1 MFEINDL
8 FDTFLFRTTTV
19 TGFLFYWL
27 PIICIL
33 SPTYLSPFTFVDS
46 TQEFKAYRMVQYD
59 LYGQAYGSRQ
69 AFVSSEVRLWSHAN
83 LNRKAALIR
92 LENLTIERFRSL
104 VSKGINGLFVVIPST
119 TTQWSDEQKS
129 EICDLE
135 TILLAE
141 SVPIPI
147 YFLPENQQMNDLYK
161 SIESRRDSTKDSAL
175 AVIYDMITAD
185 GYQLSV
191 NTGKYNQRTDSVL
204 YNIVGKLVGHGIE
217 ERLPK
222 ILFVTHYDAM
232 GLASGLAQ
240 GADSNASGVLILLK
254 LIRLFSKLY
263 AKQTTRAKY
272 NLHFL
277 FAAGGKLNYQGSKKW
292 IDDYH
297 DQKQQQQLPNDV
309 DVVVCLDSLGQ
320 SNELYMHV
328 SKPPKDTQ
336 TAGILRELLAQL
348 SEKSTHGPLTFEQ
361 IHKKILKTSDF
372 VAWEHEKY
380 SWAKLPAFTF
390 SHLNSSKSCSHSSIS
405 DVYDEVNLAS
415 IERNY
420 QYISD
425 ALIRLIFNKT
435 DVTFPIID
443 QNYLLSDQQSDYD
456 QVTFTKQWLTFLTNY
471 SRTPSLLTKTHPV
484 VLALEQYAHR
494 YLSNVVKT
502 TIRPNKKDP
511 EFVFFDGDDDQG
523 RQLYVYRIKPA
534 IFDLVLAIFIA
545 IYLGLVYLV
554 AAHWSTIISVLLRY
568 RSYTNMFLSPA
579 SSQYGAYKRKIN

>member
-8 FDTFLFRTTTV
+8 FDTFLFRATTV

-92 LENLTIERFRSL
+92 LEKLTIERFRSL

-336 TAGILRELLAQL
+336 TGGILRELLTQL

-405 DVYDEVNLAS
+405 DVYGEVDLAS

-435 DVTFPIID
+435 DVSFPIID

-545 IYLGLVYLV
+545 IYLGLIVYEYV
-554 AAHWSTIISVLLRY
+554 FIPSIIPIWCIQ
-568 RSYTNMFLSPA
+568 T
-579 SSQYGAYKRKIN
+579 

>member
-1 MFEINDL
+1 MFEINDI
-8 FDTFLFRTTTV
+8 FDTFLFRTTTI

-46 TQEFKAYRMVQYD
+46 TQEFKAFRMAQFD
-59 LYGQAYGSRQ
+59 LYGQAFGSRQ
-69 AFVSSEVRLWSHAN
+69 AFVSSEVRLWSHTN

-92 LENLTIERFRSL
+92 LEKLTIERFRSL
-104 VSKGINGLFVVIPST
+104 VSKGISGLFVVIPST
-119 TTQWSDEQKS
+119 NTPWIDERKS

-135 TILLAE
+135 TILLGE
-141 SVPIPI
+141 SVPIPV
-147 YFLPENQQMNDLYK
+147 YFLPETQQMNDLYK

-204 YNIVGKLVGHGIE
+204 YNIGGKLVGHGIE

-222 ILFVTHYDAM
+222 ILLVTHYDAM
-232 GLASGLAQ
+232 SLASGLAQ

-320 SNELYMHV
+320 SNQLYMHV

-336 TAGILRELLAQL
+336 TAGILRELLTQL
-348 SEKSTHGPLTFEQ
+348 SEKSIHGPLTFEQ
-361 IHKKILKTSDF
+361 VHKKILKTSDF

-380 SWAKLPAFTF
+380 SWSKLPAFTF

-405 DVYDEVNLAS
+405 DIRDDVDLAS

-435 DVTFPIID
+435 DISFPIID

-456 QVTFTKQWLTFLTNY
+456 QITFTKQWLTFLTNY
-471 SRTPSLLTKTHPV
+471 SRSPSLLTKTHPV

-494 YLSNVVKT
+494 YLANVLKT

-534 IFDLVLAIFIA
+534 IFDLVLAFFIA
-545 IYLGLVYLV
+545 AYLGLVYMI
-554 AAHWSTIISVLLRY
+554 AAHWSTIISLLLRY
-568 RSYTNMFLSPA
+568 KSLTNIFLSPS
-579 SSQYGAYKRKIN
+579 SSQYAAYKRKTN

>member
-1 MFEINDL
+1 MFDFSDL
-8 FDTFLFRTTTV
+8 FDTCLFRTTTI

-33 SPTYLSPFTFVDS
+33 SPTYLSPFAFVDS
-46 TQEFKAYRMVQYD
+46 TQEFKVHRMFQYD

-83 LNRKAALIR
+83 LNRKAALRR
-92 LENLTIERFRSL
+92 LDKLTIERFRSL
-104 VSKGINGLFVVIPST
+104 ISKGVNSLFIVVPST
-119 TTQWSDEQKS
+119 NTTWTNEQKS
-129 EICDLE
+129 EICELE
-135 TILLAE
+135 TILLSE
-141 SVPIPI
+141 SVSIPV
-147 YFLPENQQMNDLYK
+147 YFLPETSQTNDLYK
-161 SIESRRDSTKDSAL
+161 SIESRRDSTTDSAF
-175 AVIYDMITAD
+175 AVLYDMITAD

-204 YNIVGKLVGHGIE
+204 YNIAGKLVGHGIE

-222 ILFVTHYDAM
+222 ILLVAHYDSL
-232 GLASGLAQ
+232 GLVTGLAQ

-263 AKQTTRAKY
+263 SKSTTRAKY

-297 DQKQQQQLPNDV
+297 DQKHQQQIPNDV
-309 DVVVCLDSLGQ
+309 DVVICLDSLGQ
-320 SNELYMHV
+320 SDQLYMHV

-336 TAGILRELLAQL
+336 AAGILRELLTQL
-348 SEKSTHGPLTFEQ
+348 SDKSLYGQLYFEQ

-380 SWAKLPAFTF
+380 SWSKLPAFTF
-390 SHLNSSKSCSHSSIS
+390 SHLNSSKTCSHSSIS
-405 DVYDEVNLAS
+405 DIRDEVDLNS

-420 QYISD
+420 HYISD

-435 DVTFPIID
+435 DLDLSIID
-443 QNYLLSDQQSDYD
+443 QNYLLSNQQSEYD
-456 QVTFTKQWLTFLTNY
+456 QATFTKQWLAFLTSY
-471 SRTPSLLTKTHPV
+471 SRSASLLTKNHPII
-484 VLALEQYAHR
+484 LALEQYANR
-494 YLSNVVKT
+494 YLTNVVKT

-545 IYLGLVYLV
+545 AYLGLVYLF
-554 AAHWSTIISVLLRY
+554 AANWSTIIHVLRY
-568 RSYTNMFLSPA
+568 KSFNKIFF
-579 SSQYGAYKRKIN
+579 SSTSSAYGGYKRKVQ

>member
-8 FDTFLFRTTTV
+8 FDTFLFRTTTL

-33 SPTYLSPFTFVDS
+33 SPTYFSPFAFVDS

-59 LYGQAYGSRQ
+59 LYGQGYGSRQ
-69 AFVSSEVRLWSHAN
+69 AFVSSEVRLWSQTN

-92 LENLTIERFRSL
+92 LEKLTIERFRSL
-104 VSKGINGLFVVIPST
+104 ITKGINGLFVVIPSLNT
-119 TTQWSDEQKS
+119 PWKDEEKS

-135 TILLAE
+135 TTFLSE
-141 SVPIPI
+141 SVSIPV
-147 YFLPENQQMNDLYK
+147 YFLPETPQTNDLYK

-175 AVIYDMITAD
+175 AVLYDMITAD

-191 NTGKYNQRTDSVL
+191 STGKYGQRTDSVL
-204 YNIVGKLVGHGIE
+204 YNIAGKLIGHGIE

-222 ILFVTHYDAM
+222 ILLVAHYDSL
-232 GLASGLAQ
+232 GLANGLTQ

-277 FAAGGKLNYQGSKKW
+277 FAGGGKLNYQGSKKW

-297 DQKQQQQLPNDV
+297 DQKHQQQLPNDI
-309 DVVVCLDSLGQ
+309 DVVICLDSLGQ
-320 SNELYMHV
+320 SNQLYMHV
-328 SKPPKDTQ
+328 SKPPKETQ
-336 TAGILRELLAQL
+336 AAGILRELLTQL
-348 SEKSTHGPLTFEQ
+348 SEKSTYGSLTFEQ
-361 IHKKILKTSDF
+361 IHKKILKASDI

-380 SWAKLPAFTF
+380 SWSKLPALTL

-405 DVYDEVNLAS
+405 DIRDELDFTS

-435 DVTFPIID
+435 DLDLSIID
-443 QNYLLSDQQSDYD
+443 QNYLLSNQQSDYD
-456 QVTFTKQWLTFLTNY
+456 QITFTKQWLTFLTNY
-471 SRTPSLLTKTHPV
+471 SRSSSLLTKTHPI

-494 YLSNVVKT
+494 YLTNVIKT

-545 IYLGLVYLV
+545 AYLGLIYLI
-554 AAHWSTIISVLLRY
+554 AANWSLVINLLR
-568 RSYTNMFLSPA
+568 SKSFSNIFFSP
-579 SSQYGAYKRKIN
+579 SSTQYGGYKRKIN

>member
-8 FDTFLFRTTTV
+8 FDTFIFRTTTL

-46 TQEFKAYRMVQYD
+46 TQEFKAYRMAQYD

-69 AFVSSEVRLWSHAN
+69 AFISSEVRLWSHTN

-92 LENLTIERFRSL
+92 LEKLTIERFRSL
-104 VSKGINGLFVVIPST
+104 ISKGINSLFVVIPPT
-119 TTQWSDEQKS
+119 TTPWTAEQKTD
-129 EICDLE
+129 ICDLE
-135 TILLAE
+135 TILLGE
-141 SVPIPI
+141 SVPIPV
-147 YFLPENQQMNDLYK
+147 YFLPETQQTNELYK

-175 AVIYDMITAD
+175 AVLYDMVTAD

-191 NTGKYNQRTDSVL
+191 TTGKHNQRTDSVL
-204 YNIVGKLVGHGIE
+204 YNINGKLVGHGIE

-222 ILFVTHYDAM
+222 ILFVAHYDSI
-232 GLASGLAQ
+232 GLANGLAQ

-263 AKQTTRAKY
+263 SKQTTRAKY

-320 SNELYMHV
+320 SNQLYMHV

-336 TAGILRELLAQL
+336 TAGILRELLTQL
-348 SEKSTHGPLTFEQ
+348 TEKSAHGPLTFEQ

-380 SWAKLPAFTF
+380 SWSKLPAFTL
-390 SHLNSSKSCSHSSIS
+390 SHFNSSKTCSHSSIS
-405 DVYDEVNLAS
+405 DIRDDVDLTS

-435 DVTFPIID
+435 DINLSIID
-443 QNYLLSDQQSDYD
+443 QNFLLSDQQSEYD
-456 QVTFTKQWLTFLTNY
+456 QLTFTKQWLTFLTNY
-471 SRTPSLLTKTHPV
+471 SRSPSLLTKTHPI

-494 YLSNVVKT
+494 YLTNVIKT

-523 RQLYVYRIKPA
+523 RLLYVYRIKPA

-545 IYLGLVYLV
+545 AYLGIVYMI
-554 AAHWSTIISVLLRY
+554 AAHWSTILNILLRY
-568 RSYTNMFLSPA
+568 KSVTNMFSSSS

>member
-8 FDTFLFRTTTV
+8 FDTFLFRATTV

-92 LENLTIERFRSL
+92 LEKLTIERFRSL

-336 TAGILRELLAQL
+336 TGGILRELLTQL

-405 DVYDEVNLAS
+405 DVYGEVDLAS

-435 DVTFPIID
+435 DVSFPIID

>member
-8 FDTFLFRTTTV
+8 FDTFIFRTTTL

-46 TQEFKAYRMVQYD
+46 TQEFKAYRMAQYD

-69 AFVSSEVRLWSHAN
+69 AFISSEVRLWSHTN

-92 LENLTIERFRSL
+92 LEKLTIERFRSL
-104 VSKGINGLFVVIPST
+104 ISKGINSLFVVIPPT
-119 TTQWSDEQKS
+119 TTPWTAEQKTD
-129 EICDLE
+129 ICDLE
-135 TILLAE
+135 TILLGE
-141 SVPIPI
+141 SVPIPV
-147 YFLPENQQMNDLYK
+147 YFLPETQQTNELYK

-175 AVIYDMITAD
+175 AVLYDMVTAD

-191 NTGKYNQRTDSVL
+191 TTGKHNQRTDSVL
-204 YNIVGKLVGHGIE
+204 YNINGKLVGHGIE

-222 ILFVTHYDAM
+222 ILFVAHYDSI
-232 GLASGLAQ
+232 GLANGLAQ

-263 AKQTTRAKY
+263 SKQTTRAKY

-320 SNELYMHV
+320 SNQLYMHV

-336 TAGILRELLAQL
+336 TAGILRELLTQL
-348 SEKSTHGPLTFEQ
+348 TEKSAHGPLTFEQ

-380 SWAKLPAFTF
+380 SWSKLPAFTL
-390 SHLNSSKSCSHSSIS
+390 SHFNSSK
-405 DVYDEVNLAS
+405 
-415 IERNY
+415 
-420 QYISD
+420 
-425 ALIRLIFNKT
+425 
-435 DVTFPIID
+435 
-443 QNYLLSDQQSDYD
+443 
-456 QVTFTKQWLTFLTNY
+456 
-471 SRTPSLLTKTHPV
+471 
-484 VLALEQYAHR
+484 
-494 YLSNVVKT
+494 
-502 TIRPNKKDP
+502 
-511 EFVFFDGDDDQG
+511 
-523 RQLYVYRIKPA
+523 
-534 IFDLVLAIFIA
+534 
-545 IYLGLVYLV
+545 
-554 AAHWSTIISVLLRY
+554 
-568 RSYTNMFLSPA
+568 
-579 SSQYGAYKRKIN
+579 

>member
-8 FDTFLFRTTTV
+8 FDTFLFRTTTL

-27 PIICIL
+27 PIICIF
-33 SPTYLSPFTFVDS
+33 SPTYLSPFAFVDS
-46 TQEFKAYRMVQYD
+46 TQEFKAYRMIQYD
-59 LYGQAYGSRQ
+59 LYGQAFGSRQ
-69 AFVSSEVRLWSHAN
+69 AFVSSEVRLWSHTN

-92 LENLTIERFRSL
+92 LEKLTIERFRSL
-104 VSKGINGLFVVIPST
+104 ISKGINSLFIVIPST
-119 TTQWSDEQKS
+119 NTPWTDEQKS
-129 EICDLE
+129 DICDLE
-135 TILLAE
+135 TILLSE

-147 YFLPENQQMNDLYK
+147 YFLPETQQMNDLYK

-175 AVIYDMITAD
+175 AVLYDMITAD

-191 NTGKYNQRTDSVL
+191 NTGKYGQRTDSVL
-204 YNIVGKLVGHGIE
+204 YNIGGKLIGHGIE

-222 ILFVTHYDAM
+222 ILLVAHYDAL
-232 GLASGLAQ
+232 GLANGLIQ
-240 GADSNASGVLILLK
+240 GADSNASGMLILLK

-297 DQKQQQQLPNDV
+297 DQKHQQQLPNDI

-320 SNELYMHV
+320 SNQLFMHV
-328 SKPPKDTQ
+328 SKPPRETQ
-336 TAGILRELLAQL
+336 PAGILRELLIQL
-348 SEKSTHGPLTFEQ
+348 SEKSTYGPLNFEQ

-380 SWAKLPAFTF
+380 SWSKLPGFTL

-405 DVYDEVNLAS
+405 DIRNDVELTS

-435 DVTFPIID
+435 DINLSIID
-443 QNYLLSDQQSDYD
+443 QAYLLSNQQSDYD
-456 QVTFTKQWLTFLTNY
+456 QITFTKQWLTFLTNY
-471 SRTPSLLTKTHPV
+471 SRSPSLLTKTHPV
-484 VLALEQYAHR
+484 VVALEQYAHR
-494 YLSNVVKT
+494 YLTNVVKT

-511 EFVFFDGDDDQG
+511 EFIFFDGDDDQG

-534 IFDLVLAIFIA
+534 IFDLVLALFIA
-545 IYLGLVYLV
+545 AYLGIIYMI
-554 AAHWSTIISVLLRY
+554 AANWSMIINILLRY
-568 RSYTNMFLSPA
+568 KPLTNTFLSSS
-579 SSQYGAYKRKIN
+579 SSQYGGYKRKVN